1 MDDIAPNILVETKNE
16 YTHQLTNILIPYIY
30 EGIASIYDDSEKL
43 HEDNKGESTV
53 LKTFQAQLKK
63 VPKWNQEIIDA
74 ETQRILDRT
83 QCEWLSDLI
92 TAVFISHTK
101 ILSVVTKKDTSSKE
115 KINVKIPQISRFV
128 HKCYIECARE
138 FFKNPFLIDK
148 EDLTTAEKQR
158 NMRESLQVI
167 EQCIINA
174 VRKLLPVQD
183 ILRKYLGDALDE
195 DDIEGKMKP
204 LKKEDANKDLFDKL
218 EAEIIN
224 PDSKIDAK
232 KTVEEKSPESSGEA
246 SSNDV
251 VDESAKPKDVI
262 DETIKPKEV
271 VDDST
276 NKPKDVVNE
285 TTKPNDVVDE
295 TTKPKDVVEEETTK
309 PKVVDEETTKPKEV
323 AEVVETS
330 KEIAE
335 IKTINLIQETPKNTS
350 TDKKALSDENPEN
363 IKSITIEKTP
373 NDFAKKKQVD
383 TEKILNDLL
392 EQSGLNNADDVEDEQ
407 PIKEIV
413 KPVEQTK
420 KEIRRVE
427 ERERNKIERKE
438 ERRHDVRKRPE
449 ENHRREERDKKY
461 HREREMSRYIENSA
475 TSESDSES
483 SSDDES
489 EDERRDRKIIRRKRM
504 VIQTRK
510 PKIIPELDELLHQR
524 SKSYSSS
531 EDEDKK
537 VFFDD
542 ADESRDEESED
553 EE

>member
-53 LKTFQAQLKK
+53 LKTFQAQLNK

-92 TAVFISHTK
+92 TAVFVSHTK

-195 DDIEGKMKP
+195 DDIESKMKP

-224 PDSKIDAK
+224 PDSKIDTK
-232 KTVEEKSPESSGEA
+232 ETVEEKSPESSGEA
-246 SSNDV
+246 SSNV
-251 VDESAKPKDVI
+251 VVEQSKEIIDEPIKPKD
-262 DETIKPKEV
+262 V

-276 NKPKDVVNE
+276 NKPKDVVDDSTN
-285 TTKPNDVVDE
+285 
-295 TTKPKDVVEEETTK
+295 KPKEVVEETTI
-309 PKVVDEETTKPKEV
+309 PKDV

-335 IKTINLIQETPKNTS
+335 IKTINLIQETPKNAS
-350 TDKKALSDENPEN
+350 TDKKEQLGENPEN

-392 EQSGLNNADDVEDEQ
+392 EQSGLNNADDDEDEQ

-413 KPVEQTK
+413 KPIEQTK
-420 KEIRRVE
+420 KEVRRVE

-449 ENHRREERDKKY
+449 EHHRREERDKKY
-461 HREREMSRYIENSA
+461 HREREMSRYMENSA
-475 TSESDSES
+475 TSESST

-524 SKSYSSS
+524 TKSYSSS